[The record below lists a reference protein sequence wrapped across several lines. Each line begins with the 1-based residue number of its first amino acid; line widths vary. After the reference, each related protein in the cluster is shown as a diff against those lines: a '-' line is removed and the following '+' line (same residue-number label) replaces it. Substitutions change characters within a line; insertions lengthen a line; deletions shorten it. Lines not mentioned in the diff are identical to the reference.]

1 MLVIQSNFANKMI
14 DHAVLENPNEC
25 CGILVGESDE
35 IRHIYPI
42 TNIRKSPY
50 SYVMDPQE
58 QLDAMIESDQKGW
71 EFLAFYHSHT
81 HSPAYPS
88 TTDVRMAL
96 RSGWLD
102 VYYVLI
108 SLEKQG
114 TPELRAFHISESGII
129 SEDNIQT
136 D

>member
-1 MLVIQSNFANKMI
+1 VVLVIQSDFANKMI

-71 EFLAFYHSHT
+71 EFLAFYHS
-81 HSPAYPS
+81 
-88 TTDVRMAL
+88 
-96 RSGWLD
+96 
-102 VYYVLI
+102 
-108 SLEKQG
+108 
-114 TPELRAFHISESGII
+114 
-129 SEDNIQT
+129 
-136 D
+136 